1 MQTGIIGLAQVG
13 KTTLFK
19 ILTRAHLDEK
29 AARAAT
35 HVGVAR
41 VPEPRLGQLAEL
53 YHPKKITYAT
63 VEYVDVGGMVKDRA
77 KDSAVLAPLREVDA
91 LAHVLRVFD
100 DPAVPHSAGSID
112 PLRDAEVLDLEL
124 MLSDLDQI
132 TRRIERVEKD
142 LKKKKEPALE
152 QELVL
157 LNRCKEAI
165 EAEKPLRELE
175 FNPEEH
181 KMINGYKFL
190 SQRPMLYVLNL
201 GDSEVAELDSAVG
214 RHRLSKLAG
223 LPAGQ
228 AGRANTAVVPICGR
242 IEAELAEL
250 EPAEAAEMLAAYGLK
265 SSGLDRLIHA
275 TYELLGLTS
284 FFTAGEPEVR
294 AWTIKRGTNAQKAA
308 GAIHSDIER
317 GFIRAEVVRWGD
329 LLAAGSVAAAR
340 ERGQVRLEGK
350 EYIVQEGDVILF
362 RHSG

>member
-1 MQTGIIGLAQVG
+1 MQTGIIGLPQVG

-29 AARAAT
+29 AARGAT

-41 VPEPRLGQLAEL
+41 VPEPRLEQLAKL
-53 YHPKKITYAT
+53 YSPKKITYAT
-63 VEYVDVGGMVKDRA
+63 VEYVDLGGMAKDRS
-77 KDSAVLAPLREVDA
+77 KDSAMLAPLREVDS

-100 DPAVPHSAGSID
+100 DPAVPHSAGSVD

-142 LKKKKEPALE
+142 LKKKKEPILE

-157 LNRCKEAI
+157 LNRCKTAI
-165 EAEKPLRELE
+165 ESEKPLRELE
-175 FNPEEH
+175 FNPEER
-181 KMINGYKFL
+181 KMIHGYKFL

-201 GDSEVAELDSAVG
+201 GDSEVAEMDTAVE
-214 RHRLSKLAG
+214 RHNLSKLAG
-223 LPAGQ
+223 RP
-228 AGRANTAVVPICGR
+228 NTAIVSICGR

-250 EPAEAAEMLAAYGLK
+250 DPAEGAEMLAAYGLK
-265 SSGLDRLIHA
+265 SSGLDRLIQA
-275 TYELLGLTS
+275 TYHLLGLTS

-294 AWTIKRGTNAQKAA
+294 AWTIKRGMSAQKAA

-317 GFIRAEVVRWGD
+317 GFIRAEVVRWDD
-329 LLAAGSVAAAR
+329 LLAAGSLPAAR
-340 ERGQVRLEGK
+340 EKAQVRLEGK
-350 EYIVQEGDVILF
+350 EYVVQEGDVILF

>member
-1 MQTGIIGLAQVG
+1 M
-13 KTTLFK
+13 FK
-19 ILTRAHLDEK
+19 ILTRAQLDEK
-29 AARAAT
+29 AARGAT

-41 VPEPRLGQLAEL
+41 VPEARLEQLAKL
-53 YHPKKITYAT
+53 YNPKKITYAT
-63 VEYVDVGGMVKDRA
+63 VEYVDVGGMAKDRS
-77 KDSAVLAPLREVDA
+77 KDSAMLAPLREVDS

-142 LKKKKEPALE
+142 LKKKKEPILE

-157 LNRCKEAI
+157 LNRCKTAI
-165 EAEKPLRELE
+165 ESEKPLRELE
-175 FNPEEH
+175 FNAEER
-181 KMINGYKFL
+181 KMIHGYKFL

-201 GDSEVAELDSAVG
+201 GDNEVAEMDTAVE
-214 RHRLSKLAG
+214 RHNLSKLV
-223 LPAGQ
+223 
-228 AGRANTAVVPICGR
+228 GRPNTAIVSICGR

-250 EPAEAAEMLAAYGLK
+250 DPAEGAEMLAAYGLK
-265 SSGLDRLIHA
+265 SSGLDRLIQA
-275 TYELLGLTS
+275 TYHLLGLTS

-294 AWTIKRGTNAQKAA
+294 AWTIKRGMTAQKAA

-317 GFIRAEVVRWGD
+317 GFIRAEVVRWDD
-329 LLAAGSVAAAR
+329 LLAAGSLPAAR
-340 ERGQVRLEGK
+340 EKAQVRLEGK